1 MVRFRRMTPSFPRVR
16 CTHKKVVLAGVA
28 SIQAG
33 KLDDLEKNATGN
45 PGGTGGKTQT
55 PYPGPGAN
63 SPDDNCHPERET
75 FLGALV
81 EALIGPPDT
90 TYGRGYRSAD
100 EVPVP
105 ASAEGTLLPPA
116 HQVTPLGLEYSD
128 SLYRSSPATGYNPL
142 LKEPKGPSDGRFRA
156 GAYRS
161 TPDTDS
167 EDSSSVLPTTRVPSS
182 DCRESRLAKGSDQ
195 GILSATAHRAM
206 VLDEEDPEAV
216 RGNSRVD
223 GDPDLPEF
231 RLDLQGAGLDPS
243 VRGSQMRFQFGFG
256 PIALQPDWL
265 ELSERG
271 PGLPKLDRFTIQGM
285 IRASPTRKLEID
297 IGTGATVL
305 GGDRTAVGWTISL
318 PVSLAPAR
326 WCALRWTPVV
336 SFLGGDVLSD
346 EELSLWWTHRYLS
359 AFAGWRWIS
368 AGNAQIDGP
377 TVGISLSY

>member
-1 MVRFRRMTPSFPRVR
+1 
-16 CTHKKVVLAGVA
+16 
-28 SIQAG
+28 
-33 KLDDLEKNATGN
+33 
-45 PGGTGGKTQT
+45 
-55 PYPGPGAN
+55 
-63 SPDDNCHPERET
+63 
-75 FLGALV
+75 
-81 EALIGPPDT
+81 
-90 TYGRGYRSAD
+90 
-100 EVPVP
+100 
-105 ASAEGTLLPPA
+105 
-116 HQVTPLGLEYSD
+116 
-128 SLYRSSPATGYNPL
+128 
-142 LKEPKGPSDGRFRA
+142 
-156 GAYRS
+156 
-161 TPDTDS
+161 
-167 EDSSSVLPTTRVPSS
+167 
-182 DCRESRLAKGSDQ
+182 
-195 GILSATAHRAM
+195 M

>member
-1 MVRFRRMTPSFPRVR
+1 MIPSFPRFR
-16 CTHKKVVLAGVA
+16 CALFLVALAGATRV
-28 SIQAG
+28 QAG

-45 PGGTGGKTQT
+45 PGGSGGKTQT

-63 SPDDNCHPERET
+63 SPDDNCHPKRET

-156 GAYRS
+156 GAYRGVPEADSGDS
-161 TPDTDS
+161 TVASRTAPPPSTD
-167 EDSSSVLPTTRVPSS
+167 
-182 DCRESRLAKGSDQ
+182 CGESGWEERSNGGL
-195 GILSATAHRAM
+195 LSATVRRAT
-206 VLDEEDPEAV
+206 VVDEDEAG
-216 RGNSRVD
+216 RGARNSRVD

-243 VRGSQMRFQFGFG
+243 VRGSQVRFQFGFG
-256 PIALQPDWL
+256 PIAVQPDWL
-265 ELSERG
+265 ELTERG
-271 PGLPKLDRFTIQGM
+271 PGLPKLDRFTVQGLF
-285 IRASPTRKLEID
+285 RVSPTRRIEVDL
-297 IGTGATVL
+297 GVGGTVL
-305 GGDRTAVGWTISL
+305 AGDHADGGWTFSL
-318 PVSLAPAR
+318 PVSYSPAR

-346 EELSLWWTHRYLS
+346 EELSVWWTHRYAS

>member
-1 MVRFRRMTPSFPRVR
+1 MLVA
-16 CTHKKVVLAGVA
+16 LAGAVLV
-28 SIQAG
+28 QAG

-45 PGGTGGKTQT
+45 SGGSGGKTQN
-55 PYPGPGAN
+55 PYPGSGAA
-63 SPDDNCHPERET
+63 SPDDNCHPKHET
-75 FLGALV
+75 FLDALF
-81 EALIGPPDT
+81 EAVLGPTDT
-90 TYGRGYRSAD
+90 ASEHGFRSAD
-100 EVPVP
+100 DVPVP
-105 ASAEGTLLPPA
+105 ASAEGTLLPPT
-116 HQVTPLGLEYSD
+116 HPSTPLGLGYSD
-128 SLYRSSPATGYNPL
+128 SLYRSSPAPGYDPI
-142 LKEPKGPSDGRFRA
+142 LKEPKGTNPGSFRP

-161 TPDTDS
+161 VPEMGS
-167 EDSSSVLPTTRVPSS
+167 GDSSANSHTTPLPGT
-182 DCRESRLAKGSDQ
+182 DCRESPYGEKSHG

-243 VRGSQMRFQFGFG
+243 VRGSQVRFQFGFG

-265 ELSERG
+265 DLSERG
-271 PGLPKLDRFTIQGM
+271 PGLPKLDRFTVQGLL
-285 IRASPTRKLEID
+285 RVSPSRKVEID
-297 IGTGATVL
+297 LGVGGTVL
-305 GGDRTAVGWTISL
+305 AGDHVDEGWTFSL
-318 PVSLAPAR
+318 PISYAPAR